1 MLVGNRSYL
10 EIKIKRCVR
19 NIISFF
25 VLRFFRSFDYVF
37 LLIRLDKKS
46 TRIDVF
52 ITFSLCYLSLSLP
65 PPALPNFT
73 AFSFAFFHTQ
83 PPFIQ
88 THAHAHKKN
97 KSETELLHR
106 IYLIIMKKDGN
117 KMKREKNTHTKNY
130 GALLMFLF
138 LNLFFVLFFLLL
150 LFRLHVG

>member
-1 MLVGNRSYL
+1 MCQKHN
-10 EIKIKRCVR
+10 
-19 NIISFF
+19 F
-25 VLRFFRSFDYVF
+25 VLCAAFFSVFWLRFSFN
-37 LLIRLDKKS
+37 S
-46 TRIDVF
+46 TWQKIYKNWCF
-52 ITFSLCYLSLSLP
+52 YYFSSVLSLFLSHSLSP